1 MRFND
6 YLLENVYLRTTDAQR
21 AEIMALW
28 QQEGAV
34 PDPAERA
41 RRSREVVF
49 MVRNAA
55 GELAGLCTVG
65 LTRVPDGRVFYAYRM
80 FLRPQDR
87 MPYLMWAVTDGT
99 RDFLRGFTHPD
110 TPTAGLYLI
119 TENPKLMRPGMKRSF
134 QRHGYSYRGKTVH
147 GLDVWVAEFAGK
159 AIKSAFTSSR
169 NIS

>member
-49 MVRNAA
+49 MVRNAV

-65 LTRVPDGRVFYAYRM
+65 LTRVQVGRVFYAYRM

-87 MPYLMWAVTDGT
+87 MPYLM
-99 RDFLRGFTHPD
+99 
-110 TPTAGLYLI
+110 
-119 TENPKLMRPGMKRSF
+119 
-134 QRHGYSYRGKTVH
+134 
-147 GLDVWVAEFAGK
+147 
-159 AIKSAFTSSR
+159 
-169 NIS
+169 